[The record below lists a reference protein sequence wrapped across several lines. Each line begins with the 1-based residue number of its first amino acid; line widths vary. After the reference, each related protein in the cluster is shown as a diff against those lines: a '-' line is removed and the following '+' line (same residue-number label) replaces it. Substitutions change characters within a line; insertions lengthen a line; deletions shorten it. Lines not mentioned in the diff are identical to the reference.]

1 MTMPSTTKKTA
12 VASLL
17 CALLATSAAFAA
29 DAPISDEAKRH
40 FAAGVNLLKDPEGAR
55 YEEAFRE
62 FKAAYAASPS
72 YKILGNLGLTAMKLE
87 RDGEAIEAYGKY
99 LTEGKDLDPAEK
111 KQIETDLSTL
121 KSGVV
126 RVSVQINVEGASLQD
141 QRVPSRGDRVTNLYG
156 PVKGTIELG
165 IRSGHHVMTAR
176 APGYEDQVW
185 EFDGSPSTKETHTFT
200 LTKKGDGAVVPPPAT
215 TTAAPATTS
224 APPPP
229 PPKEKV
235 RPVPTS
241 VYVAGGAA
249 AVLIA
254 GSAVTGML
262 ALGKK
267 SDFDKKNDGTDPDGA
282 KSARDSGKSLN
293 LVADVLLV
301 GGLVAGGVT
310 AYLYS
315 SRPEQEVTVGLKK
328 RPLPRFTVTPSASPA
343 GGGVVAA
350 GTF

>member
-1 MTMPSTTKKTA
+1 MNTTTKKPA
-12 VASLL
+12 LAALL
-17 CALLATSAAFAA
+17 AALLATGAAFAA

-87 RDGEAIEAYGKY
+87 RDGEAIEAYSKY
-99 LTEGKDLDPAEK
+99 LAEGKDLDPAEK
-111 KQIETDLSTL
+111 KQIETDLATL

-126 RVSVQINVEGASLQD
+126 RVTVQVNVEGATIQD

-156 PVKGTIELG
+156 PLKGALELG
-165 IRSGHHVMTAR
+165 IRSGHHVMTAK

-200 LTKKGDGAVVPPPAT
+200 LTKKGEGAAAPPPAST
-215 TTAAPATTS
+215 TPPPATTS

-254 GSAVTGML
+254 GGAVTGMM

-267 SDFDKKNDGTDPDGA
+267 SDFDKKNDGSDPDGA
-282 KSARDSGKSLN
+282 KSLRDSGKSLN

-301 GGLVAGGVT
+301 GGLVAGGVA

-315 SRPEQEVTVGLKK
+315 SRPEQEVATGVQR
-328 RPLPRFTVTPSASPA
+328 RPLPRFTLVPAASPA
-343 GGGVVAA
+343 GGGLVAS
-350 GTF
+350 GSF